1 MRPIIFYT
9 FHFLWKP
16 PTPCAAHI
24 ACVLMKKLYQKSY
37 KTVLARRCTL
47 DCTLTCKSQ
56 NFVCFQFS
64 GSWIPY
70 WGKIPRKVHFMVTTL
85 FATNTGDFLKCKA
98 TDMSSFSPFSIQT
111 LIVDMGMLNI
121 EWVHKYIFIVHFFFI
136 FSSLWIQERD
146 GKNNFLDN
154 KMYSNQLQNPC
165 TLCGQI
171 IKIYVSFSIDPLLYY
186 KMIKLQY
193 HEILSGWQIQGEPAW
208 LLVLSAWENLMIS

>member
-1 MRPIIFYT
+1 MFLISPRDQYSIYFDLANLLQLMRPIIFYT
-9 FHFLWKP
+9 IHFLWKT

-70 WGKIPRKVHFMVTTL
+70 WSKIPRKVHFMVATL
-85 FATNTGDFLKCKA
+85 FATNTGDFLKSKA

-121 EWVHKYIFIVHFFFI
+121 EWVHKYIFIVKFFHF
-136 FSSLWIQERD
+136 
-146 GKNNFLDN
+146 
-154 KMYSNQLQNPC
+154 
-165 TLCGQI
+165 
-171 IKIYVSFSIDPLLYY
+171 
-186 KMIKLQY
+186 
-193 HEILSGWQIQGEPAW
+193 
-208 LLVLSAWENLMIS
+208 

>member
-70 WGKIPRKVHFMVTTL
+70 WGKIQRKVHFMVATL
-85 FATNTGDFLKCKA
+85 FATNTGVLLKCKV
-98 TDMSSFSPFSIQT
+98 TDIISSFPPFSIQD
-111 LIVDMGMLNI
+111 LIVDIGINAKYWESTHISMIFRAQLFSFLAYCEFKREMGRTIFLTTKCI
-121 EWVHKYIFIVHFFFI
+121 QTSSKVHVH
-136 FSSLWIQERD
+136 S
-146 GKNNFLDN
+146 
-154 KMYSNQLQNPC
+154 
-165 TLCGQI
+165 
-171 IKIYVSFSIDPLLYY
+171 VA
-186 KMIKLQY
+186 KL
-193 HEILSGWQIQGEPAW
+193 
-208 LLVLSAWENLMIS
+208 

>member
-1 MRPIIFYT
+1 MRPIYTIFYT
-9 FHFLWKP
+9 IHFLWKT

-70 WGKIPRKVHFMVTTL
+70 WGKIPRKVHFMVATL
-85 FATNTGDFLKCKA
+85 FATDTGDFLKCKA
-98 TDMSSFSPFSIQT
+98 TDMSSFSPFSIRT

-121 EWVHKYIFIVHFFFI
+121 EWVHKYIFIVQFFSFLAHCEFKREMGRTI
-136 FSSLWIQERD
+136 FLTTKCIQTSS
-146 GKNNFLDN
+146 
-154 KMYSNQLQNPC
+154 
-165 TLCGQI
+165 
-171 IKIYVSFSIDPLLYY
+171 KIHVHSVA
-186 KMIKLQY
+186 KL
-193 HEILSGWQIQGEPAW
+193 
-208 LLVLSAWENLMIS
+208 